1 MYRSVFSF
9 LVVLAFSAF
18 ANAESPTKSNWA
30 AGLERY
36 AGQFHIFTEGNK
48 EPTIQ
53 FQSRWVEP
61 DKVFEYSSFSIGDAP
76 KSRGVG
82 FCFWNE
88 KENRPEFNEIEYGDE
103 GRLVYEGYCI
113 DVTKTTMTWIVTS
126 WSKDG
131 IINQIKMTDTH
142 NSDGLDRSIEHL
154 TGKEDDTK
162 IVKWTRVIKGK
173 PDHPEHP
180 KKSDHPS
187 KRDHPDHPGN

>member
-30 AGLERY
+30 AGLDRY

-53 FQSRWVEP
+53 FQSHWVEP
-61 DKVFEYSSFSIGDAP
+61 NKVFEYSFFSIGDAP
-76 KSRGVG
+76 ISRGVG

>member
-1 MYRSVFSF
+1 MFRSVLSF

-30 AGLERY
+30 AGLDRY

-61 DKVFEYSSFSIGDAP
+61 NTVFEYSSFSIGDAP

-88 KENRPEFNEIEYGDE
+88 KENRPEFNEIEYGDK
-103 GRLVYEGYCI
+103 GRLVYEGHSI

-131 IINQIKMTDTH
+131 IINQKKMTDTH
-142 NSDGLDRSIEHL
+142 NSNGLDRSIEHL
-154 TGKEDDTK
+154 SGKEEETK
-162 IVKWTRVIKGK
+162 IVKWTRVKK
-173 PDHPEHP
+173 R
-180 KKSDHPS
+180 KSDHP
-187 KRDHPDHPGN
+187 GN

>member
-1 MYRSVFSF
+1 MFRSVLSF

-30 AGLERY
+30 AGLDRY

-53 FQSRWVEP
+53 FQSRWVKLN
-61 DKVFEYSSFSIGDAP
+61 KVFEYSSFSIGDAP

-173 PDHPEHP
+173 PDHP
-180 KKSDHPS
+180 DHPS